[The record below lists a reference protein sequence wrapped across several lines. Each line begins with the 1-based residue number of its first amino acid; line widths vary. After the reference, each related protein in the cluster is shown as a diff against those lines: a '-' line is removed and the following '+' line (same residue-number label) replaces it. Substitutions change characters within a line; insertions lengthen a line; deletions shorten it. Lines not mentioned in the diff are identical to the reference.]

1 MKIYIE
7 KPTTAIADQFYTKL
21 KDNLAIFSANQITL
35 WTVSDLVGGSNFIEE
50 KKKQLNTADVVL
62 FLVSSDNLAII
73 DDYKNEDKK
82 FFTVILSSCLW
93 EYSDIIKS
101 KAVMLHEKD
110 DKYNSAADKDI
121 FIVNCLKKLLNLLC
135 VEKV

>member
-93 EYSDIIKS
+93 EYSDIIKN

-135 VEKV
+135 VKKV